1 MTGSRN
7 FLFALAAV
15 IVVPFLLVLL
25 PGGAPDVSSSSAA
38 TMAPAQAM
46 AISAEDAAAHD
57 GSMVTV
63 EGIARE
69 VHVARNGRATFIDLD
84 GVYPDQPFTAVVF
97 EEDMPTVGDVSDLEG
112 KTVDVTGKVRMYH
125 GKPEIIVS
133 SRSQLA
139 AR

>member
-15 IVVPFLLVLL
+15 VIVPFLLVLL
-25 PGGAPDVSSSSAA
+25 PGGAPGVPSLSAA
-38 TMAPAQAM
+38 TMAPH

-57 GSMVTV
+57 GSLVTV

-69 VHVARNGRATFIDLD
+69 VHVAHSGRATFIDFD
-84 GVYPDQPFTAVVF
+84 GVYPDQPFAAVIF
-97 EEDMPTVGDVSDLEG
+97 EDDMANVGDVSDLEG
-112 KTVDVTGKVRMYH
+112 KTVDVTGKIQMYR
-125 GKPEIIVS
+125 GMPQIVVT